1 MRGPPSCRSA
11 ALTRG
16 WQLICPGQRPLRQPT
31 LKLARCIQNGG
42 KGGAY
47 LRKLLSRVG
56 RIGRRKRPARL
67 RLPAIARQTWA
78 ERPDLQA
85 AFDLSRKSCRHA
97 LLMWFL
103 FHGFRE
109 TGFVVD
115 KETRDALTPWHRPH
129 PRVPQ
134 HGPVPITWLMRE
146 AALREGFAPADMATP
161 DGQERV
167 ARWYFLDGIEK
178 FDWSALLT
186 DAQAQALMRQD
197 SETGIPLIMRWAW
210 DALPSLHEQFGSPRN
225 PGFAAWLQQRGAIR
239 WSLLAD
245 PRIGLAQGGR
255 PHPDPARP
263 FGVNLVGYPRGRFG
277 IGEDVR
283 MAARALA
290 AADVP
295 FTIYDISNGVQIRNE
310 DDSLEG
316 VISNT
321 LPFRHT
327 IFCTTG
333 IDTIQAVNAIGKRAF
348 EGQHLIGFWPWELPE
363 FPDAW
368 RQAYAFVDE
377 VWASTLYTR
386 DAYLRSSPIP
396 VQHMP
401 MAVSVDETAGL
412 RRQDFGLPDDRFLF
426 VFAYDALS
434 HSARKNPEACLAAFD
449 RAFARDDRSVGLVIK
464 GIRAKDS
471 PAWAALERRAADDH
485 RLFLLDQSLERG
497 ALLDLYRACD
507 CFMSLHRAE
516 GFGRNIAEAMALGLP
531 VMVTAH
537 SGNLDFTQ
545 SDTAAMVPVKLCAVA
560 AGEYPFGAGQ
570 QWAEPDVVAAAKMM
584 QRVANDHIWRDG
596 LANRGR
602 QHIEAVY
609 SPAAVGNRWLEVL
622 RGGPM

>member
-1 MRGPPSCRSA
+1 M
-11 ALTRG
+11 
-16 WQLICPGQRPLRQPT
+16 
-31 LKLARCIQNGG
+31 
-42 KGGAY
+42 
-47 LRKLLSRVG
+47 
-56 RIGRRKRPARL
+56 
-67 RLPAIARQTWA
+67 
-78 ERPDLQA
+78 
-85 AFDLSRKSCRHA
+85 
-97 LLMWFL
+97 MWFL

-115 KETRDALTPWHRPH
+115 EETRDALAPWHRPH
-129 PRVPQ
+129 PRVQQ
-134 HGPVPITWLMRE
+134 HGPVAITWLMRE
-146 AALREGFAPADMATP
+146 AALREGFAPADLASP
-161 DGQERV
+161 AGQERV
-167 ARWYFLDGIEK
+167 LRWYFLDGIEK

-186 DAQAQALMRQD
+186 DAQAQAIMRQD
-197 SETGIPLIMRWAW
+197 RETGMPLLLRWAW
-210 DALPSLHEQFGSPRN
+210 DALPEVHAQFGSPRD

-245 PRIGLAQGGR
+245 PRIGLARSGR
-255 PHPDPARP
+255 PPLDPARP

-283 MAARALA
+283 MAARALV

-295 FTIYDISNGVQIRNE
+295 FTIYDISNGAQIRNE

-316 VISNT
+316 TISNT
-321 LPFRHT
+321 LPYRHT

-396 VQHMP
+396 VRHMP
-401 MAVSVDETAGL
+401 MAVCVDETAGL
-412 RRQDFGLPDDRFLF
+412 GRHDFGLPDDRFLF

-449 RAFARDDRSVGLVIK
+449 RAFARDDSSVGLVIK

-471 PAWAALERRAADDH
+471 PAWAALEKRAADDD

-531 VMVTAH
+531 VIVTAH

-545 SDTAAMVPVKLCAVA
+545 SDTAALVAVKLCAVA
-560 AGEYPFGAGQ
+560 AGDYPFGAGQ
-570 QWAEPDVVAAAKMM
+570 QWAEPDVLAAAKMM
-584 QRVANDHIWRDG
+584 QRVANDHAWRES
-596 LANRGR
+596 LAIRGR
-602 QHIEAVY
+602 QHIEVAY
-609 SPAAVGNRWLEVL
+609 SPEAVGHRWLEVL
-622 RGGPM
+622 RAGLI